1 MGIQTNMKQ
10 YGLSEAIQKSADHFS
25 DLTVSRVILQEK
37 GIYRLISSEGEK
49 WGEISGRFHYDV
61 QEKSEYPAV
70 GDFVMAD
77 WNKSGGHA
85 VIHRVLPRKSSF
97 IRKAAGEKKEEQ
109 IVAANIDTIFLCMSM
124 NNDYN
129 LRRLERYLSI
139 AWNSGAVPVVILTKA
154 DLCEDP
160 ESRLMEISSIA
171 AGVDVLITNAVEKDG
186 YQQIVPYISDGKTV
200 AFIGSSGVGKSTL
213 INCLLGEKYMDTNG
227 LRNDDKGRH
236 TTTHR
241 ELILL
246 PSGGMVIDTPGM
258 RELGMWDS
266 GDGIHQTFSDIE
278 KLAQSCRFRD
288 CTHSESEP
296 GCAVREAIERGE
308 LSMDR
313 FHSYLKLMNENH
325 YIENTQ
331 GYLAEKNQKFKA
343 ISKINK
349 KNRKR

>member
-1 MGIQTNMKQ
+1 MGIETNMKQ
-10 YGLSEAIQKSADHFS
+10 YGLSEAIQKAADHFS

-171 AGVDVLITNAVEKDG
+171 AGVDVLITNAVEKAIENYKPTLEEKIGTHDL
-186 YQQIVPYISDGKTV
+186 ILVSSLTSTV
-200 AFIGSSGVGKSTL
+200 VDLTL
-213 INCLLGEKYMDTNG
+213 INTQTALSDYITALQTKLDTITATFTADQKQIFEG
-227 LRNDDKGRH
+227 DFFLKGRISIYVYVW
-236 TTTHR
+236 TVYLVLFDKNIKQVRKCFKR
-241 ELILL
+241 EE
-246 PSGGMVIDTPGM
+246 M
-258 RELGMWDS
+258 
-266 GDGIHQTFSDIE
+266 
-278 KLAQSCRFRD
+278 K
-288 CTHSESEP
+288 
-296 GCAVREAIERGE
+296 
-308 LSMDR
+308 
-313 FHSYLKLMNENH
+313 
-325 YIENTQ
+325 
-331 GYLAEKNQKFKA
+331 
-343 ISKINK
+343 
-349 KNRKR
+349 